1 MNIFQ
6 KRTVGIIRKLYK
18 KYVAMNFIGNFY
30 WKYSIFEQYKID
42 FIRIDLILRQTHDVF
57 LMKKEIT
64 DILFISKIIKKL
76 IKNFVLNMYIKTKV
90 KIKGQ

>member
-1 MNIFQ
+1 
-6 KRTVGIIRKLYK
+6 
-18 KYVAMNFIGNFY
+18 MNFIENFY